1 MKIIFMRF
9 VCKCMTT
16 LQQLQHTSIDYVSRE
31 KKRRTNATAAFLVK
45 KNSFPKMSNAN
56 PFRNSNGASKILF
69 LNECY
74 FNHIICRKQKWTRN
88 SKRGQKTPPQKKKNS
103 WRMSTHTRMTTWWF
117 DNSAQKKM
125 TFYSQLLFV
134 TYSSNTRKQ
143 EWKWTTSVYLIFLCC
158 CVRSGL
164 EDDKKKWERK
174 EKKNGL
180 FVIILVVMYKSLERE
195 MWTLLMLVHSLVSD
209 VGTSTHFFSLSH
221 LILVAHDDDASI
233 NNKKMKAIILYI
245 KKWEEKY
252 IYAS

>member
-16 LQQLQHTSIDYVSRE
+16 LQQLQHTSIDYVPRE

-56 PFRNSNGASKILF
+56 PFKKFKWCFEKIVSKWVLF
-69 LNECY
+69 QSHHL
-74 FNHIICRKQKWTRN
+74 
-88 SKRGQKTPPQKKKNS
+88 QKTKMNAKFQTWTENPPTKKKNS

-143 EWKWTTSVYLIFLCC
+143 EWKWTTSVYLIFLLLLCALWSW
-158 CVRSGL
+158 RRQ
-164 EDDKKKWERK
+164 KKNEK
-174 EKKNGL
+174 EKK
-180 FVIILVVMYKSLERE
+180 
-195 MWTLLMLVHSLVSD
+195 
-209 VGTSTHFFSLSH
+209 
-221 LILVAHDDDASI
+221 
-233 NNKKMKAIILYI
+233 KKTVCL
-245 KKWEEKY
+245 
-252 IYAS
+252 

>member
-1 MKIIFMRF
+1 MSVISITSSAENKNEREIPNVDRKPPHKKKKQLTNVNTHSDDYM
-9 VCKCMTT
+9 VVW
-16 LQQLQHTSIDYVSRE
+16 QQ
-31 KKRRTNATAAFLVK
+31 RTK
-45 KNSFPKMSNAN
+45 KNDVLLSALICYVFIQYAKTGMKMDHFCISHFFVVVVCA
-56 PFRNSNGASKILF
+56 LV
-69 LNECY
+69 L
-74 FNHIICRKQKWTRN
+74 
-88 SKRGQKTPPQKKKNS
+88 KT
-103 WRMSTHTRMTTWWF
+103 T
-117 DNSAQKKM
+117 
-125 TFYSQLLFV
+125 
-134 TYSSNTRKQ
+134 
-143 EWKWTTSVYLIFLCC
+143 
-158 CVRSGL
+158 
-164 EDDKKKWERK
+164 KKKWERK